1 MYIQSNFDNV
11 NMCGSNKNFGF
22 WKRLKQKTLDKL
34 PERTFN
40 DNGKIDKWNKIDGF
54 ISHPAQNRLIMGA
67 TALVTQPAIDYYNHK
82 VDEETREVSKNRT
95 LAKIIAGTAVGIL
108 VRGSSYE
115 LVKRM
120 TDVKGKGKGNPKNK
134 FSRALLP
141 TKFYREL
148 AKKNRKLINYRNALS
163 TSIAI
168 LAMCVTNFVLDAPL
182 TVFLTNY
189 FNEKNV
195 KKEEKISERRKLNE

>member
-1 MYIQSNFDNV
+1 MYIQSSYDNV
-11 NMCGSNKNFGF
+11 NMCGSSRNSGF
-22 WKRLKQKTLDKL
+22 WNRLKQKVLDNV

-40 DNGKIDKWNKIDGF
+40 DKGKIDKWNKLDGVL
-54 ISHPAQNRLIMGA
+54 SHPAENRLIMGA

-120 TDVKGKGKGNPKNK
+120 TDVKGKGKGKPKSK
-134 FSRALLP
+134 SSRALLP

-148 AKKNRKLINYRNALS
+148 AKKPQLLKNYRNALS
-163 TSIAI
+163 TSLAI
-168 LAMCVTNFVLDAPL
+168 VAMCITNFAIDAPL

-189 FNEKNV
+189 FNEKHSNKANKLDKRRNV
-195 KKEEKISERRKLNE
+195 NE

>member
-1 MYIQSNFDNV
+1 MYIQSNYDNV
-11 NMCGSNKNFGF
+11 NMCGSNKNYGF

-34 PERTFN
+34 PNCTFN
-40 DNGKIDKWNKIDGF
+40 DKGKVKSWNEIDG
-54 ISHPAQNRLIMGA
+54 ILSHPAENRLIMGA
-67 TALVTQPAIDYYNHK
+67 TALLTQPAIDYYNHK

-95 LAKIIAGTAVGIL
+95 LAKIIAGTTVGIL

-120 TDVKGKGKGNPKNK
+120 TDVKGKGKGNPKSK
-134 FSRALLP
+134 YSRALLP

-148 AKKNRKLINYRNALS
+148 AKKPQLLKNYRNALS
-163 TSIAI
+163 TSLAI
-168 LAMCVTNFVLDAPL
+168 LAMCVTNFVIDAPL

-189 FNEKNV
+189 FNEKNAQ
-195 KKEEKISERRKLNE
+195 KANKDDERRTLNE